1 MEFNIIASSYCKK
14 LTFKRRKVLNNQAFS
29 KSSLARCLRDIDF
42 YSLDYLQLNDKKDE
56 LLTKTVRKAENL
68 WDSSIDI
75 IKVKLGKKTG
85 YASKSFSEKLIL
97 RRCVDNLKNNFDIIF
112 KHRNQITKEL
122 KVNLSDGTEYRIYKL
137 DIKSFFESVDT
148 NELMVILGDNDK
160 LSVHT
165 KKLIQQYLKYF
176 NEIHQQGLPRGIE
189 FSPILAD
196 IILKEFD
203 QLISTH
209 YEVYFY
215 KRFVDDIVII
225 TTMNE
230 DKQTFLKLLSSQ
242 LKAANSNLRFNF
254 EKQRIMDIKRL
265 ITPDPKLKTDEK
277 IEFSFLGYK
286 YKILNPWVKKD
297 KKYWKRRTIEIGISE
312 KKVKQFKT
320 KIYQSFYDYLRT
332 KDNALLIDRLTFL
345 STNRDMVS
353 SKNKKI
359 ATGIFYNYCMIGKNV
374 SDLQRIDTT
383 LHQLVLSPKGRIN
396 NLIKTSIPIK
406 LKKQVLKISFQRGY
420 EKKIFKKYS
429 LNRLSE
435 ITKIW

>member
-1 MEFNIIASSYCKK
+1 M
-14 LTFKRRKVLNNQAFS
+14 NNQAFS
-29 KSSLARCLRDIDF
+29 KSSLARCLRDVDF
-42 YSLDYLQLNDKKDE
+42 YSLDYLQSTDKKDE
-56 LLTKTVRKAENL
+56 LLTKTVKKAESL

-75 IKVKLGKKTG
+75 VKVKLGKKTG
-85 YASKSFSEKLIL
+85 YTSNSFSEKLIL
-97 RRCVDNLKNNFDIIF
+97 RRCVDNLKSNFNIIF

-122 KVNLSDGTEYRIYKL
+122 KAHLSDGTEYRIYKL
-137 DIKSFFESVDT
+137 DIKSFFDSVDT
-148 NELMVILGDNDK
+148 NELMVILENNDK

-176 NEIHQQGLPRGIE
+176 NEIHQPGLPRGIE
-189 FSPILAD
+189 LSPILAD

-215 KRFVDDIVII
+215 QRYVDDIVII
-225 TTMNE
+225 TTMIE
-230 DKQTFLKLLSSQ
+230 DKHEFLKLLSSQ
-242 LKAANSNLRFNF
+242 LKTANSNLRFNF
-254 EKQRIMDIKRL
+254 AKQRVIDVKRL
-265 ITPDPKLKTDEK
+265 IDLDPSSKIDEK
-277 IEFSFLGYK
+277 IEFFFLGYK
-286 YKILNPWVKKD
+286 YQILNPWVKRD
-297 KKYWKRRTIEIGISE
+297 KRNWKKRTVEIGIS
-312 KKVKQFKT
+312 KSKVKQLKT
-320 KIYQSFYDYLRT
+320 KIYQSFYDYLNTR
-332 KDNALLIDRLTFL
+332 DNALLIDRLTFL

-374 SDLQRIDTT
+374 SDLQKIDTT

-396 NLIKTSIPIK
+396 NMIKTSIPID

-420 EKKIFKKYS
+420 EKKIFKKYP
-429 LNRLSE
+429 LDRLSE